1 MPSALSRDTNARAS
15 VVSANSLSGTTG
27 ALAPLA
33 RTPPLA
39 WFIVTSIFG
48 SPRALR
54 DHAVSARSPQGRS
67 IAARILSDN
76 HLTPMAALSGAP
88 LLLWLGSGSALRR
101 PLGITIRRRLLL
113 SQPCRAFDQFPPTSP
128 SVGCPFGQRTFA
140 GANQRAGCAD
150 YRRSSA
156 TLALRI
162 RSTAAISSPARTL
175 ALFDYIVG
183 AHEQRSR
190 RTRWCGYEA

>member
-39 WFIVTSIFG
+39 WLIVTSIFG
-48 SPRALR
+48 SPRASR

-76 HLTPMAALSGAP
+76 HLTPMGPLSGAP
-88 LLLWLGSGSALRR
+88 PLALARLGV
-101 PLGITIRRRLLL
+101 GIAPAARYND
-113 SQPCRAFDQFPPTSP
+113 SFAVYSCRSPVGHFDQFPPTSP

-140 GANQRAGCAD
+140 GATRNGRDAPRSVVHAAAGARAI
-150 YRRSSA
+150 R
-156 TLALRI
+156 LRNM
-162 RSTAAISSPARTL
+162 
-175 ALFDYIVG
+175 
-183 AHEQRSR
+183 
-190 RTRWCGYEA
+190 C